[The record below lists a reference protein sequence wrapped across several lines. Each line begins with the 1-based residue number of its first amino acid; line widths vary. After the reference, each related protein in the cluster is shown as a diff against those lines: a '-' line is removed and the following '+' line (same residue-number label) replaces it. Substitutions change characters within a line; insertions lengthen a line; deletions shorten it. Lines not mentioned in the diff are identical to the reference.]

1 MKFSYFSIFVVFII
15 LFTSCNDDFENENIQ
30 ENPQTINY
38 DEIQVLNGRL
48 YFPNKTVFQNYY
60 SELRD
65 KNENEVAE
73 ILQSKFYSKDFYSL
87 KPIVNDQTEQIQVER
102 HIAKIK
108 SNLNENG
115 LQQRIESTDD
125 DLIENFDDLEDIF
138 GEDVFTS
145 FLNQDAEIQV
155 DNQVFKYTDTG
166 LFISNVNEI
175 DGLNTYLDTKQIS
188 KNLLEPTPQATKLA
202 YIDENNPCGGLVEIQ
217 NYQYFIAD
225 VDSEPCGGGGGSGSG
240 GGSGTGSGGSTTNN
254 GTPNAQLAI
263 IANGLDQCSGSQ
275 PWLGNLFGT
284 TKVCIDQYE
293 SKKRVKIKYYNI
305 DIFLGYVIGIKTKHQ
320 TKGWTGIWRKQDT
333 DQVALGV
340 NSLTWRFTHP
350 TPPAALLNY
359 QPARIYLHNGKMF
372 ETVNGYYNSVFAG
385 DIPVPNL
392 PFADKVDF
400 IIEVAIG
407 APFSPF
413 DNEEDVREFIYQQLF
428 DTAKGLLQTYSNR
441 QLKKMGVVI
450 TTQTSTWVQFYDFSE
465 SCVNCDKRENVIDFG
480 IVTPQITY
488 NFGTGSGGSFSI
500 SSWEFDFNNPSL
512 TGMSAF
518 GMAKRNG
525 QWHGKRMVF

>member
-1 MKFSYFSIFVVFII
+1 MKFNYFSILAAFML
-15 LFTSCNDDFENENIQ
+15 LFTSCSDELETENIQ
-30 ENPQTINY
+30 EKAQAVNY

-48 YFPNKTVFQNYY
+48 YFPNKSIFQSYY
-60 SELRD
+60 AELRE
-65 KNENEVAE
+65 KNENDLAE
-73 ILQSKFYSKDFYSL
+73 LLQRKFYSKDFYSL
-87 KPIVNDQTEQIQVER
+87 KPIVNEQTEEVEVSR
-102 HIAKIK
+102 HLAKIK
-108 SNLNENG
+108 SKSNKNG
-115 LQQRIESTDD
+115 LQQKTSSTNE
-125 DLIENFDDLEDIF
+125 DLLENFDDLEDIF

-145 FLNQDAEIQV
+145 FLNQDAELQV
-155 DNQVFKYTDTG
+155 KDKVYKYTDTG
-166 LFISNVNEI
+166 LFIADAKEVKS
-175 DGLNTYLDTKQIS
+175 LNTYLEKKQIS
-188 KNLLEPTPQATKLA
+188 KNLLEPTPEATKLA
-202 YIDENNPCGGLVEIQ
+202 YIEENNPCGGLQQVQ
-217 NYQYFIAD
+217 NFEYFIAE
-225 VDSEPCGGGGGSGSG
+225 VDNAPCSG
-240 GGSGTGSGGSTTNN
+240 GGSTGGGSSGGSSGSGSSSSS

-263 IANGLDQCSGSQ
+263 ISNGLDQCSGAK

-320 TKGWTGIWRKQDT
+320 KKGWTGLWRKQDT
-333 DQVALGV
+333 DEVALGV
-340 NSLTWRFTHP
+340 NSLTWKFTHP
-350 TPPAALLNY
+350 TPAAALLNY

-385 DIPVPNL
+385 NIPVPNL
-392 PFADKVDF
+392 PFANKVDF

-407 APFSPF
+407 APLSPF
-413 DNEEDVREFIYQQLF
+413 NDEEDVREFIYEQLF
-428 DTAKGLLQTYSNR
+428 NTAKGLLQSHSNR
-441 QLKKMGVVI
+441 QLKKMGVVV

-465 SCVNCDKRENVIDFG
+465 SCTNCDKRENIIDFG

-500 SSWEFDFNNPSL
+500 SSWNFNFNNPSL